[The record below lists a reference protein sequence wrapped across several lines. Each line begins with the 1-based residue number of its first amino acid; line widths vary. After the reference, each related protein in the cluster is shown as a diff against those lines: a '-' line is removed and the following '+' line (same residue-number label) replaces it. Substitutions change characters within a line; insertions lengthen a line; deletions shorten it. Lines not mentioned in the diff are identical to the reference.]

1 MTDIIIDGL
10 RLSYGTLEIL
20 KGVSFS
26 VEPGQIVALL
36 GASGS
41 GKTTLLRAV
50 AGLETPNRGKIL
62 LGDRPLFNAEQN
74 INLAPET
81 RGLGLVFQSY
91 ALWPHRTVS
100 ENVGYPLK
108 LRKVSRADLA
118 SRVQKALDSIGLGKL
133 GERYPHQLSGGQQQ
147 RVALARALVYE
158 PNVILLDEPLSN
170 LDAKLREEAR
180 IWLRRLI
187 TNLGLSALCV
197 THDQVEA
204 MALADRILLLNGGQI
219 EQDGTPKQIY
229 NKPKSLF
236 AAEFMGAS
244 NRLDGV
250 VAAIKGN
257 RAEIVANGIHLVGS
271 AQQELTVGTKVT
283 ALVRLERVTWSGKD
297 GPGRIA
303 MTCVESLF
311 LGDRH
316 EVIFEGNDLTVRTY
330 SRDAL
335 PSGQY
340 YVEFPVEDL
349 MVFAA
354 ECGSR
359 TLGTTK

>member
-1 MTDIIIDGL
+1 MTDIVIDGL
-10 RLSYGTLEIL
+10 RLSYGNLEIL

-50 AGLETPNRGKIL
+50 AGLETPNSGKIL
-62 LGDRPLFNAEQN
+62 LGDKPLFDAGQN

-108 LRKVSRADLA
+108 LRKVSQADVA

-229 NKPKSLF
+229 NKPESLF

-250 VAAIKGN
+250 VTAINGN

-271 AQQELTVGTKVT
+271 AQQELTVGAKVT
-283 ALVRLERVTWSGKD
+283 ALVRLERVTWSGED

-316 EVIFEGNDLTVRTY
+316 EVIFESNDLTIRTY

-340 YVEFPVEDL
+340 YVEFPFEDL

-354 ECGSR
+354 E
-359 TLGTTK
+359 